1 PLPGLGNSTPVVWG
15 DRIYLT
21 TAVETDEV
29 RAADEGAEQP
39 RSSRRRGRRGGRGG
53 RGQNNGAPKNVY
65 DFRVIAV
72 DRASGEV
79 VWDKSVARA
88 VPHEG
93 GHKTGSQASN
103 SPVTD
108 GRFLYAHFGS
118 RGVHCLTLDGEP
130 VWSRTDLGR
139 MRTRNQ
145 FGEGS
150 SPALVD
156 DTLIVNWDHEGDSF
170 VVAIDARTGEDKWR
184 KDRDE
189 VTSWSTPVIAEVDG
203 RKQAIISATGATR
216 ADDVANGDVIW
227 SCKGMTVN
235 SIPTPI
241 VRDGVAYLMS
251 GFRGAML
258 QAVRLAG
265 AKGDVT
271 DTDHVLWRH
280 ERQTSYVPSALLL
293 GEHVYFLRSNSG
305 VLSCVDAA
313 TGEVR
318 YEGQRLAGLRTVYA
332 SPLAADGRVYL
343 VSRGGATKVIKAG
356 GEYVELATNELDD
369 AFDASPIVLGDRMYL
384 RGHDHL
390 YCLGE
395 R

>member
-1 PLPGLGNSTPVVWG
+1 M
-15 DRIYLT
+15 
-21 TAVETDEV
+21 
-29 RAADEGAEQP
+29 
-39 RSSRRRGRRGGRGG
+39 
-53 RGQNNGAPKNVY
+53 
-65 DFRVIAV
+65 IAV

-216 ADDVANGDVIW
+216 AYDVANGDVIW